1 MTRAKR
7 MKPEDKTELME
18 LNEPEQKQPET
29 STAKIYL
36 DAPWTHILGLTEQA
50 SRKVSTNPV
59 QLIPMGRGRMVTY
72 RCL

>member
-7 MKPEDKTELME
+7 MKPEDKTEPME

-36 DAPWTHILGLTEQA
+36 DAPWAHILGLTEQA

-59 QLIPMGRGRMVTY
+59 QLIPMGRGRMATY